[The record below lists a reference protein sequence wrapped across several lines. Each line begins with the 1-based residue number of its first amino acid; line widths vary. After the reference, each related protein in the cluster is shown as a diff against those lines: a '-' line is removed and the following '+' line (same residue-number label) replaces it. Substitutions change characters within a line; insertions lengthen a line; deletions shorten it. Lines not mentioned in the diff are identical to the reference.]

1 VTVTAPVWLADW
13 SDGEDA
19 DFRAAFARAGVPA
32 RVVRARP
39 LGPTVGR
46 RWHRARSWPAY
57 ARLAAVG
64 LARSGGAPL
73 VAWQPIAGALAAAA
87 RPRRRPAVVA
97 LNPILVPGRG
107 GTQRAVVAGLRRAD
121 RVVVYSRRGVDAA
134 AALGIDRSRLRFVAL
149 GVRARR
155 SAPAPPGDYL
165 LAAGREDRDWDT
177 LGRAAAEVDAEVLVV
192 GPPSLPASGRLRVHR
207 PVDRDRFIAL
217 LEGAAGLVVPLRR
230 PDRTA
235 GQLAVLDAMSV
246 GRAVVATRAQ
256 GTEDYV
262 TPATG
267 LLVPPGDAG
276 ALAAAMRRLLEPGV
290 AADLGAG
297 ALEAARSDLS
307 LERFVA
313 AVHDLAVAV

>member
-1 VTVTAPVWLADW
+1 VTAPLWLADW

-19 DFRAAFARAGVPA
+19 DFRAAWAAAGVPA
-32 RVVRARP
+32 RVLRARP
-39 LGPTVGR
+39 LGPSVGR
-46 RWHRARSWPAY
+46 RSHRLRSWPAY
-57 ARLAAVG
+57 ARLAVEG
-64 LARSGGAPL
+64 LARAGGAPL
-73 VAWQPIAGALAAAA
+73 VAWQPLAGAVAAGL
-87 RPRRRPAVVA
+87 RRRRPAVVA

-107 GTQRAVVAGLRRAD
+107 GPQRAVLAGLRRAD
-121 RVVVYSRRGVDAA
+121 RVVLYSRRAVDAA
-134 AALGIDRSRLRFVAL
+134 AGLGLDRSRLSFVPL

-155 SAPAPPGDYL
+155 ERPAPPGPYV

-177 LGRAAAEVDAEVLVV
+177 LGRAAAEVDAEVVVV
-192 GPPSLPASGRLRVHR
+192 GPPSLPPSGRLRVHP
-207 PVDRDRFIAL
+207 PVDRDAFVAL

-246 GRAVVATRAQ
+246 GRAVVATRTQ

-267 LLVPPGDAG
+267 LLVPPGDAA

-290 AADLGAG
+290 AAGLGAG
-297 ALEAARSDLS
+297 ALAAARGDLS
-307 LERFVA
+307 LERFVT
-313 AVHDLAVAV
+313 AVHHLAAAA